1 VVALKNPAADSQPAI
16 EKSQQQM
23 ILESPYARS
32 PHLWRLD
39 SATIPAASSPSTDR
53 EHHGEHRKRARQRP
67 GNRHTRVQNARSGP
81 GLSADRRYLTLV
93 AVDRLPNT
101 SQPSGWQGAT
111 GSSLRVDLYQ
121 QPVG

>member
-1 VVALKNPAADSQPAI
+1 MFRISIISKDTKFTLKSLDPAKVKILQHNYSRAPARI
-16 EKSQQQM
+16 ENITANIASVRDNGQ
-23 ILESPYARS
+23 
-32 PHLWRLD
+32 
-39 SATIPAASSPSTDR
+39 AT
-53 EHHGEHRKRARQRP
+53 
-67 GNRHTRVQNARSGP
+67 GNTTLQNARSGP

>member
-39 SATIPAASSPSTDR
+39 SATIPAANCELVTNL
-53 EHHGEHRKRARQRP
+53 HRYPAPQVISFYWMRGFVPHQ
-67 GNRHTRVQNARSGP
+67 H
-81 GLSADRRYLTLV
+81 Y
-93 AVDRLPNT
+93 
-101 SQPSGWQGAT
+101 
-111 GSSLRVDLYQ
+111 
-121 QPVG
+121 